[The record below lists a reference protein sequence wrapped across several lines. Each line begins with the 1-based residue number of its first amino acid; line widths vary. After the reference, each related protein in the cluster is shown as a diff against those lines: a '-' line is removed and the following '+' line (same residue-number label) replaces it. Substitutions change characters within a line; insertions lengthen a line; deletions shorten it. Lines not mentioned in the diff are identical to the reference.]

1 MLKRIAIIAALIAT
15 PALAQ
20 QAPPAQ
26 DPALAT
32 YAQLLSEANS
42 RVVGLSA
49 EVAKEKLINADLQ
62 KQLDAIKPKDK
73 PDAK

>member
-1 MLKRIAIIAALIAT
+1 MMKRIVILTALVAG
-15 PALAQ
+15 PAFAQ
-20 QAPPAQ
+20 QMAT
-26 DPALAT
+26 DPIAVT
-32 YAQLLSEANS
+32 YAQLLSEANG

-49 EVAKEKLINADLQ
+49 EVAKKELINADLQ